1 MKINQRLGEIEKELV
16 EENIKPKQLKALK
29 AEQDSLTDEKTKLE
43 AEGQNGWVLL
53 DFPSSYA
60 QAKLLEE
67 ALSGYKPDQELDP
80 VQRDIEMEEAFLLV
94 QPNAK
99 EVPPKCM
106 IPSGLDAILW
116 FDCPQDEV
124 QRRADGRRVDRDAN
138 PETREIYNVTTVVP
152 PVH

>member
-1 MKINQRLGEIEKELV
+1 MKINQRLSEIEKELV

-29 AEQDSLTDEKTKLE
+29 AEQDSLTEEKTKLE

-80 VQRDIEMEEAFLLV
+80 VQRDIEMEMQNE
-94 QPNAK
+94 QMQKKRETEK
-99 EVPPKCM
+99 E
-106 IPSGLDAILW
+106 
-116 FDCPQDEV
+116 
-124 QRRADGRRVDRDAN
+124 RGRGRGVG
-138 PETREIYNVTTVVP
+138 
-152 PVH
+152 